1 MLRSFARLRIG
12 PLGLLLACALVLR
25 ILVPA
30 GWMPAH
36 GHGLAIQICADGS
49 ADAPDPAF
57 AAAAQQRFE
66 EAVGSALAGRHNP
79 QGGHDGKSQPC
90 VFSAL
95 ALAWMG
101 TDVGE
106 LAPPPPIIRAADTDT
121 ALSIAVGRGL
131 AAPPPPST
139 GPPAR
144 A

>member
-1 MLRSFARLRIG
+1 
-12 PLGLLLACALVLR
+12 
-25 ILVPA
+25 
-30 GWMPAH
+30 
-36 GHGLAIQICADGS
+36 
-49 ADAPDPAF
+49 
-57 AAAAQQRFE
+57 
-66 EAVGSALAGRHNP
+66 
-79 QGGHDGKSQPC
+79 
-90 VFSAL
+90 
-95 ALAWMG
+95 MG